1 MVAGGSALG
10 QVLEDI
16 HAARIS
22 TAERRRLAAL
32 AVRLALFPEPPLGH
46 RDSEVLGRLQAVLVQ
61 VGREFGLVQPSVQ
74 AAKAELRSYGEPGR
88 RLAGR
93 LGRLSQVRN
102 AAAHPDLELEK
113 DIEELA
119 KAGKGKSLVKG
130 VVDLEACDEYYG
142 IQCEDAG
149 TQTHVDEGECK
160 VGKQLG
166 MQNGTDESL
175 NASNVNHEF
184 CTDPGCA
191 GTDTSTDTSTGDV
204 LHRAWSVDGVLAAL
218 AELRQQHQQ
227 SFAEKYGGK
236 KEEDRSSPQSFAEP
250 SSDTSTDESLNASS
264 VNHDLCSDPGC
275 AGTDTSTDT
284 STGDVASKDII
295 ATVQSLA
302 EKCGGKKMGD
312 PFPPKSNK
320 KKENNRV
327 GFS

>member
-191 GTDTSTDTSTGDV
+191 GTDTSTDTSTGDL
-204 LHRAWSVDGVLAAL
+204 LHREEQRRASAL
-218 AELRQQHQQ
+218 EECWGLY
-227 SFAEKYGGK
+227 KYGMYL
-236 KEEDRSSPQSFAEP
+236 EE
-250 SSDTSTDESLNASS
+250 
-264 VNHDLCSDPGC
+264 
-275 AGTDTSTDT
+275 
-284 STGDVASKDII
+284 I
-295 ATVQSLA
+295 A
-302 EKCGGKKMGD
+302 CGKKMMN
-312 PFPPKSNK
+312 PPSPVQDNVEAKTQDEDKEGIPPDTDTIADNVKAKIHEEDKEGVPQIFKRAK
-320 KKENNRV
+320 KKRNNRGIFV
-327 GFS
+327 ELDA